1 MDTAAAARTVTLAEL
16 SIGMSDSMSKAVS
29 AEDVAMFATAT
40 GDHNRV
46 HTDAEYAAGTMFSQ
60 VIAHGMLGAGLI
72 SAVLG
77 MRLPGTGTIYLNQE
91 VRFNAPILIGDTLTA
106 TVTVTELTPKKRFT
120 IATLA
125 TEVTNQR
132 GESVISGTAQVIPPS
147 E

>member
-1 MDTAAAARTVTLAEL
+1 MDSSARTVTLAEL
-16 SIGMSDSMSKAVS
+16 SIGSSDSLTKTVS
-29 AEDVAMFATAT
+29 AEDVAMFAQAT
-40 GDHNRV
+40 GDNNRV
-46 HTDAEYAAGTMFSQ
+46 HTDADYAAGTMFGQ

-77 MRLPGTGTIYLNQE
+77 MRLPGTGTIYLGQDL
-91 VRFNAPILIGDTLTA
+91 RFSAPILIGDTLTA
-106 TVTVTELTPKKRFT
+106 TVTITELTPKRKFT

-132 GESVISGTAQVIPPS
+132 GESVVSGTAQVIPPT